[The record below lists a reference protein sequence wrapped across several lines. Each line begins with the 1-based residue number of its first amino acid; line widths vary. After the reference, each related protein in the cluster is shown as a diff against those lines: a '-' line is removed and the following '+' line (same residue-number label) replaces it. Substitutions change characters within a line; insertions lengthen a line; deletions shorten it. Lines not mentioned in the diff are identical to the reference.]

1 MNLRRPASFPAPDQD
16 TDTSMSKTVSAEFAS
31 RRDAETAVEHLVQE
45 HGVDRNAVTIGPVSD
60 ENSAGTEAARADV
73 ENGRLKRDNDGQPA
87 LAGRIR
93 VSAEVAVEKVEA
105 VEAAFRTY
113 GG

>member
-1 MNLRRPASFPAPDQD
+1 
-16 TDTSMSKTVSAEFAS
+16 MSKTVSAEFAS

-60 ENSAGTEAARADV
+60 ENSAGTEAARADI
-73 ENGRLKRDNDGQPA
+73 EDGERKQGSDGDPA

-93 VSAEVAVEKVEA
+93 VSAEVADDKVEA
-105 VEAAFRTY
+105 VNAAFETY
-113 GG
+113 AA